1 MSNHIEPQTNGNSPF
16 DTIKNTTPTGEERWS
31 ARDLMGL
38 MAYTRWNE
46 FKNPIE
52 RAMATAKNQG
62 MDVENLFRR
71 SAEKTGGRPREDY
84 NLNRYA
90 AYLVAMNGDPNKPE
104 VAAAQHYFA
113 VRTREAETRPALLA
127 HEDLVDRW
135 QLPRSYGEALRALAD
150 TTEELEEVKTEN
162 AAIKGG
168 RGINIKEFIKT
179 YFIAPNERAF
189 FEWFYFHGLLIDG
202 RVKNPDGTSARLS
215 SGPKLRWDHMHPTYR
230 GRRYFKLV
238 PTGSSPH
245 GRRTAKVIP
254 ERAVDLVGLLL
265 RADDLPTQMT
275 VEGRAAADRVLQINP
290 QQLRLV
296 SGE

>member
-1 MSNHIEPQTNGNSPF
+1 MSNHIEPQKNASPF
-16 DTIKNTTPTGEERWS
+16 DTIKIITPAGEERWS

-38 MAYTRWNE
+38 MAYSTWQKFE
-46 FKNPIE
+46 VPLH
-52 RAMATAKNQG
+52 RAMSTAKNQG
-62 MDVENLFRR
+62 MDIENLFNR
-71 SAEKTGGRPREDY
+71 SVEKTGGRPREDY
-84 NLNRYA
+84 HLNRYA
-90 AYLVAMNGDPNKPE
+90 AYLVAMNGDPNIPE

-127 HEDLVDRW
+127 QEDLVDRW

-162 AAIKGG
+162 VAIKGG

-202 RVKNPDGTSARLS
+202 RVKNPDGTSARLG

-238 PTGSSPH
+238 PTGSSTH

-254 ERAVDLVGLLL
+254 ECAIELVGLLL

-275 VEGRAAADRVLQINP
+275 VEGRAAADQVLQINP